1 MQHGRMSDARWL
13 LLMCASRACF
23 SLIFTAY
30 AAVIPLVQP
39 EWGMSSGET
48 GLVQSAWHLGYLL
61 SLFGAGLL
69 VDRIGARDTYL
80 ATSLAACASAL
91 LFALFAADFT
101 SAMVLH
107 FVAGLCSGGSYSPG
121 LALIALRYG
130 TATRGWAMGCF
141 LAAASLGYAICLLGS
156 GLIVPAW
163 GWRAA
168 LLFAAAATVA
178 GALLGWT
185 ALRGAPN
192 VAAGSFR
199 PSWIAATRVLW
210 RNEPAKL
217 AVGAYTL
224 HAWELLGLWA
234 WLPAFLVAAAQAQG
248 DGGSSGV
255 LMAGITLAGLSHLVS
270 VAASVAGG
278 ALSDRIGRTRVILI
292 MSCTSI
298 ACSFVFG
305 WLVGFAMWV
314 VVLVALVY
322 NFTAIGDSA
331 VFSTVLTEVVP
342 REHIG
347 VALSLRS
354 VLGFGMGAV
363 SPWVFG
369 LTLDLTAPGPGA
381 AGAYSWGIAWCTLGA
396 GALLGPLMT
405 LKLRHLTERTRHP
418 S

>member
-1 MQHGRMSDARWL
+1 
-13 LLMCASRACF
+13 MCASRACF

-30 AAVIPLVQP
+30 AAVIPLVQLVR
-39 EWGMSSGET
+39 GMSTGET
-48 GLVQSAWHLGYLL
+48 GLVQSAWHVGYLI

-80 ATSLAACASAL
+80 ATGFAACASAL
-91 LFALFAADFT
+91 LFALFANDFA
-101 SAMVLH
+101 SALVFH
-107 FVAGLCSGGSYSPG
+107 FVAGLCSGGSYTPG

-130 TATRGWAMGCF
+130 TATRGWAMGSF

-156 GLIVPAW
+156 GLMVPAW

-168 LLFAAAATVA
+168 LLFSAAATVA
-178 GALLGWT
+178 GAVLGWA
-185 ALRGAPN
+185 ALRGTPN
-192 VAAGSFR
+192 LAAGPIR
-199 PSWIAATRVLW
+199 PQSWMAATRTLW

-217 AVGAYTL
+217 VVGAYTL

-234 WLPAFLVAAAQAQG
+234 WLPAFLVVAAQAQG
-248 DGGSSGV
+248 DAGSSGM

-270 VAASVAGG
+270 VAASLAGG

-298 ACSFVFG
+298 ACSFAFG
-305 WLVGFAMWV
+305 WLVGFAMWI
-314 VVLVALVY
+314 VVLVAIVY
-322 NFTAIGDSA
+322 SFTAIGDSA

-342 REHIG
+342 REYIG

-354 VLGFGMGAV
+354 VLGFGLGAL

-369 LTLDLTAPGPGA
+369 LTLDLTAQGPDA

-405 LKLRHLTERTRHP
+405 LKLQRLTGKRRDK
-418 S
+418 

>member
-1 MQHGRMSDARWL
+1 
-13 LLMCASRACF
+13 MCASRACF

-48 GLVQSAWHLGYLL
+48 GLVQSAWHVGYLI

-80 ATSLAACASAL
+80 ATGLAACASAL
-91 LFALFAADFT
+91 LFALFANDFA
-101 SAMVLH
+101 SALVFH
-107 FVAGLCSGGSYSPG
+107 FVAGLCSGGSYTPG

-130 TATRGWAMGCF
+130 TATRGWAMGSF

-156 GLIVPAW
+156 GLMVPAW

-168 LLFAAAATVA
+168 LLFSAAATVA
-178 GALLGWT
+178 GAVLGWA
-185 ALRGAPN
+185 ALRGTPN
-192 VAAGSFR
+192 LAAGPIR
-199 PSWIAATRVLW
+199 PQSWMAATRTLW

-217 AVGAYTL
+217 VVGAYTL

-234 WLPAFLVAAAQAQG
+234 WLPAFLVVAAQAQG
-248 DGGSSGV
+248 DAGSSGM

-270 VAASVAGG
+270 VAASLAGG

-298 ACSFVFG
+298 ACSFIFG
-305 WLVGFAMWV
+305 WLIGFAMWI
-314 VVLVALVY
+314 VVLIAAVY
-322 NFTAIGDSA
+322 SFTAIGDSA

-342 REHIG
+342 REYIG

-354 VLGFGMGAV
+354 VLGFGLGAL

-369 LTLDLTAPGPGA
+369 LTLDLTAQGPDA

-405 LKLRHLTERTRHP
+405 LKLQRLTEKRRDK
-418 S
+418 

>member
-1 MQHGRMSDARWL
+1 
-13 LLMCASRACF
+13 MCASRACF

-48 GLVQSAWHLGYLL
+48 GLVQSAWHVGYLI

-80 ATSLAACASAL
+80 AAGFAACASAL
-91 LFALFAADFT
+91 LFAFFANDFV
-101 SAMVLH
+101 SALVFH
-107 FVAGLCSGGSYSPG
+107 FVAGLCSGGSYTPG

-130 TATRGWAMGCF
+130 TATRGWAMGSF

-156 GLIVPAW
+156 GLMVPAW

-168 LLFAAAATVA
+168 LLFSAAATVA
-178 GALLGWT
+178 GAVLGWT
-185 ALRGAPN
+185 ALRATPN
-192 VAAGSFR
+192 VAAGPIR
-199 PSWIAATRVLW
+199 PQSWMAATRTLW

-217 AVGAYTL
+217 VVGAYTL

-234 WLPAFLVAAAQAQG
+234 WLPAFLVVAAQAQG
-248 DGGSSGV
+248 DAGSSGM

-270 VAASVAGG
+270 VAASLAGG

-298 ACSFVFG
+298 ACSFAFG
-305 WLVGFAMWV
+305 WLVGFAMWI
-314 VVLVALVY
+314 VVLIAVVY
-322 NFTAIGDSA
+322 SFTAIGDSA

-342 REHIG
+342 REYIG
-347 VALSLRS
+347 VALSIRS
-354 VLGFGMGAV
+354 VLGFGVGAL

-369 LTLDLTAPGPGA
+369 LTLDLTAQGSGA

-405 LKLRHLTERTRHP
+405 LKLQRLTEKGVT
-418 S
+418 SDE